1 MSVLKELFLQAPDD
15 QMDACLK
22 PLIEKWSDPVTALEV
37 LEVLD
42 KAIQGGLTSG
52 FATYALQ
59 EMYQSTLEAEGTTHE
74 DVVKLAVWR
83 GPPEPVSE
91 TESDSTPKEVPCEL
105 PEGFGLAWQV
115 TNFFGAGVVN
125 LLQDGKKVGW
135 LVEGQY
141 GENVLWTPFDNRT
154 VKDGTNPMVRVG
166 DKRRGTLL
174 EASKALVAVITGE
187 GSQ

>member
-1 MSVLKELFLQAPDD
+1 
-15 QMDACLK
+15 MDACLK

-42 KAIQGGLTSG
+42 RAIQGGLTSS

-59 EMYQSTLEAEGTTHE
+59 EMYQTTLEAEGTTHE
-74 DVVKLAVWR
+74 EVVKLAVWR
-83 GPPEPVSE
+83 GPPDPVKESEP
-91 TESDSTPKEVPCEL
+91 DLPKEVPCEL
-105 PEGFGLAWQV
+105 PEGSGLSWQI

-125 LLQDGKKVGW
+125 LLHDDEKVGW

-154 VKDGTNPMVRVG
+154 MKNGANPMVRVG
-166 DKRRGTLL
+166 DKPRGTLL
-174 EASKALVAVITGE
+174 EASRALVAVVTGE
-187 GSQ
+187 ESQ